1 MGMVKLAIIIPCFN
15 ESGNIQKVIEELN
28 NISISGVEIH
38 PLVVNDCSSD
48 NTIDIVRTLACD
60 YLDLPVNLGIG
71 GAVQSGFKYAWKNNF
86 DIAIQLD
93 GDGQHPA
100 DQIEDIIK
108 PIIENKA
115 DVVIGSR
122 FINKKGFQSTFARR
136 MGIQYFMY
144 LNRLLIGLK
153 IHDSTSGFRAINR
166 KALNIVSDYYPDE
179 YPEPEAILLYA
190 MNDLKIMEVPVLMKA
205 REEGVSSIRSF
216 GSLYYM
222 FKVTLG
228 IVFMYL
234 KLLRYGKRNS
244 F

>member
-1 MGMVKLAIIIPCFN
+1 MVKLAIIIPCFN
-15 ESGNIQKVIEELN
+15 ESGNIRKVIEELDK
-28 NISISGVEIH
+28 ISIAGVAIY
-38 PLVVNDCSSD
+38 PLVVNDCSKD
-48 NTIDIVRTLACD
+48 NTIDIVRTLPCD

-100 DQIEDIIK
+100 DQIKDIIQ
-108 PIIENKA
+108 PILDGKA

-122 FINKKGFQSTFARR
+122 FINKEGFQSTFARR

-144 LNRLLIGLK
+144 LNRILIGLK
-153 IHDSTSGFRAINR
+153 IHDSTSGFRAINK
-166 KALNIVSDYYPDE
+166 KALEIVSNYYPDE
-179 YPEPEAILLYA
+179 YPEPEAIVLYA
-190 MNDLKIMEVPVLMKA
+190 MKNLKIKEVPVLMRA
-205 REEGVSSIRSF
+205 REQGISSIGSV

-228 IVFMYL
+228 IIFMYL
-234 KLLRYGKRNS
+234 KLLRYGKRHS
-244 F
+244 L